1 MAQNIYDDPTF
12 FASYIALRQNPNS
25 ANEMLEKPAL
35 FSLAPDLG
43 GKRVLD
49 LGCGCGENC
58 ADFFR
63 RGAASVTG
71 VDISERMLA
80 VARSEQPDAVFLRA
94 DMEALPAFAQPFD
107 VVFSSLAVH
116 YVKDFP
122 KLCAAVYSLLTP
134 GGAFVFSQENPLT
147 TAPSADEVWTRD
159 ENGGYLHYNL
169 AAYSTGG
176 RRTIHWFVDGVVKY
190 HRTFSDVVNALAQ
203 AGFVITAMREP
214 IPSEADLERD
224 PTLARKLHKP
234 DFLLV
239 QAKKPV
245 SLGF

>member
-58 ADFFR
+58 AEFFR

-122 KLCAAVYSLLTP
+122 KLC
-134 GGAFVFSQENPLT
+134 
-147 TAPSADEVWTRD
+147 
-159 ENGGYLHYNL
+159 
-169 AAYSTGG
+169 G
-176 RRTIHWFVDGVVKY
+176 RRAALS
-190 HRTFSDVVNALAQ
+190 FS
-203 AGFVITAMREP
+203 R
-214 IPSEADLERD
+214 
-224 PTLARKLHKP
+224 RKTR
-234 DFLLV
+234 
-239 QAKKPV
+239 
-245 SLGF
+245 

>member
-1 MAQNIYDDPTF
+1 M
-12 FASYIALRQNPNS
+12 
-25 ANEMLEKPAL
+25 
-35 FSLAPDLG
+35 
-43 GKRVLD
+43 
-49 LGCGCGENC
+49 
-58 ADFFR
+58 
-63 RGAASVTG
+63 
-71 VDISERMLA
+71 
-80 VARSEQPDAVFLRA
+80 FLRA

-122 KLCAAVYSLLTP
+122 KLCAAVYTLLTP

-203 AGFVITAMREP
+203 AGFVVTAMREP

-224 PTLARKLHKP
+224 PTLARKLAQAGFPARAGEKVGIAR
-234 DFLLV
+234 LLKLPAVYFWKALLCFSKKSRYTRTFSSSV
-239 QAKKPV
+239 QRRSQAGTASK
-245 SLGF
+245 S